1 MSEPDDIEKLLR
13 EIDAMNAGGG
23 KSAPVPAV
31 PQGKEV
37 ESTDAA
43 KSGAGAGAGGRV
55 AWAGTTAIGGFFAG
69 GLAGAIV
76 PFVGSGSAAVGAAI
90 GAAIVAALSGPPG
103 WFSRD

>member
-23 KSAPVPAV
+23 QPAQVPAT
-31 PQGKEV
+31 PQRKEV
-37 ESTDAA
+37 EAADAG
-43 KSGAGAGAGGRV
+43 KSGAGGRV
-55 AWAGTTAIGGFFAG
+55 AWAGTSAIGGFFAG
-69 GLAGAIV
+69 GFAGLIL

-90 GAAIVAALSGPPG
+90 GAAIASAVSGPPG

>member
-23 KSAPVPAV
+23 KSAQVPAV

-37 ESTDAA
+37 EST
-43 KSGAGAGAGGRV
+43 GATESSAGGRV
-55 AWAGTTAIGGFFAG
+55 AWTGTTAIGGFFAG
-69 GLAGAIV
+69 GLAGAIL

-90 GAAIVAALSGPPG
+90 GAAIVAAISGPPG

>member
-23 KSAPVPAV
+23 KSAQVPAV

-43 KSGAGAGAGGRV
+43 KSGAGAGGRV
-55 AWAGTTAIGGFFAG
+55 AWTGTTAIGGFFAG
-69 GLAGAIV
+69 GLAGAIL
-76 PFVGSGSAAVGAAI
+76 PFVDSGSAAVGAAI